1 MVSKKVIIGAVIAV
15 AVIAIAV
22 IALSGE
28 EEPNARLNCKVEL
41 ADSFT
46 SMGLMGPYQQMPD
59 EGMKYAILTYKV
71 VNDDYP
77 DSIDTNPITWV
88 WKITVNGIS
97 YDFDFDTFGH
107 PGYKLVSVEKG
118 GSTTQVLVFQVPKDA
133 SLDGLSVSQSYNWS
147 WDPPVFKI
155 DKDLTF

>member
-15 AVIAIAV
+15 AVVAIAV

-71 VNDDYP
+71 VNDYYP
-77 DSIDTNPITWV
+77 DSIE
-88 WKITVNGIS
+88 TVLNNSQRARSGPFYQFSI
-97 YDFDFDTFGH
+97 D
-107 PGYKLVSVEKG
+107 
-118 GSTTQVLVFQVPKDA
+118 STTTRYDSDDCFICEYRYLRGCSFKYISKDYNLKLNPKNRMDGQDGVHASQKVP
-133 SLDGLSVSQSYNWS
+133 
-147 WDPPVFKI
+147 PPP
-155 DKDLTF
+155 

>member
-15 AVIAIAV
+15 AVVAIAV

-59 EGMKYAILTYKV
+59 EGMKYAILTYKGLIR
-71 VNDDYP
+71 NKL
-77 DSIDTNPITWV
+77 SISEELSCNSNPL
-88 WKITVNGIS
+88 S
-97 YDFDFDTFGH
+97 M
-107 PGYKLVSVEKG
+107 
-118 GSTTQVLVFQVPKDA
+118 
-133 SLDGLSVSQSYNWS
+133 SL
-147 WDPPVFKI
+147 
-155 DKDLTF
+155 